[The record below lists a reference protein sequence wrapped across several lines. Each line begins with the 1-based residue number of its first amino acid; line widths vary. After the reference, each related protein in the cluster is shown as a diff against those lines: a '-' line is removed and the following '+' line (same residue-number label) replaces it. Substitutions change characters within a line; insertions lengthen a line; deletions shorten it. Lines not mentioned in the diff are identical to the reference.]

1 MANKAVGFLTFNF
14 GANMGG
20 FNKAMKKAQ
29 RSVGKFGKSMK
40 RIGSSMTTNL
50 TMPIVGLGAI
60 AIKTFADFEEA
71 MLKVKAVSGATAS
84 EFKSLEANAKRL
96 GSSTMFTATQ
106 VAELQLEL
114 SKLGLTP
121 EEINK
126 STDQY

>member
-60 AIKTFADFEEA
+60 AIKTFAEFRTGN
-71 MLKVKAVSGATAS
+71 VKS
-84 EFKSLEANAKRL
+84 ESRKWCNSIRVQIIRGKRKKIR
-96 GSSTMFTATQ
+96 F
-106 VAELQLEL
+106 
-114 SKLGLTP
+114 
-121 EEINK
+121 INNVY
-126 STDQY
+126 SNTGC